1 VLIVLRQP
9 TSADSFTT
17 AIELAYQ
24 FVVESQ

>member
-9 TSADSFTT
+9 ESAGEYTT
-17 AIELAYQ
+17 PVEVAYQ